1 MKIAISSTGTT
12 TDARVHALFGRCD
25 VILVI
30 DTDTAA
36 AAPIKN
42 DCIDAAAGAGTGCA
56 QAVIKE
62 GVEAVIS
69 GQIGPNAHEVLK
81 AAGVSMYSAPPGISV
96 QEALEK
102 FKAGSLPKNEVK
114 RF

>member
-1 MKIAISSTGTT
+1 MKVAVSSTGTT
-12 TDARVHALFGRCD
+12 LDAPVHNLFGRCD
-25 VILVI
+25 FILII
-30 DTDTAA
+30 DTETEA

-42 DCIDAAAGAGTGCA
+42 NFIDAAAGAGTGCA

-69 GQIGPNAHEVLK
+69 GQIGPNAYEALT
-81 AAGVSMYSAPPGISV
+81 AAGITMYNAHPDISV
-96 QEALEK
+96 HEALEK
-102 FKAGSLPKNEVK
+102 FKAGSLPKNEVR